1 MTTFT
6 EHSVI
11 GQAAD
16 LIVEYGYARGKFV
29 DKDGCLCALGALSL
43 VIYGDPLAAS
53 TAPNYNDD
61 PGRLYLDAVF
71 LLKAHLA
78 QSGDPVYRVTV
89 TGSVSAW
96 SDAAGA
102 DAVVAAMRA
111 AAGGETP

>member
-1 MTTFT
+1 MTDFT

-16 LIVEYGYARGKFV
+16 LIVEYGFAVGKFV
-29 DKDGCLCALGALSL
+29 DNDGCLCALGALSL
-43 VIYGDPLAAS
+43 VIYGDPIAAS
-53 TAPNYNDD
+53 IAPNYHDD

-71 LLKAHLA
+71 LLQSHLA
-78 QSGDPVYRVTV
+78 ESGDPVYRAV
-89 TGSVSAW
+89 GSVSAW

-111 AAGGETP
+111 AAAGGER